1 MNSKKTVQWI
11 LGGLALMVLPLVLQ
25 YFGNAWVRI
34 ADLAL
39 LCVLLALGLN
49 VVVGYAGLLDL
60 GYVAFYAVGA
70 YMFALMASPH
80 LADTFEGFAAM
91 FPDGLHT
98 SIWLVI
104 PLAALLAG
112 ITGILLGIP
121 VRSEEHT
128 SELQSHSD
136 LVCRLLLEKKK
147 NIDIHTFA
155 DPYRKVHVDETKK
168 LIECTTLVVCAAHA
182 TPIVVNALETQLLEQ
197 RRQAAHL
204 HA

>member
-11 LGGLALMVLPLVLQ
+11 LGGLALLVLPLVLQ

-39 LCVLLALGLN
+39 LYVLLALGLN

-80 LADTFEGFAAM
+80 LAETFEGFAAM

-104 PLAALLAG
+104 PLAALLAA
-112 ITGILLGIP
+112 ITGFCWAFRCSSCAGTTWP
-121 VRSEEHT
+121 SSRWASARS
-128 SELQSHSD
+128 SASS
-136 LVCRLLLEKKK
+136 
-147 NIDIHTFA
+147 
-155 DPYRKVHVDETKK
+155 
-168 LIECTTLVVCAAHA
+168 
-182 TPIVVNALETQLLEQ
+182 
-197 RRQAAHL
+197 
-204 HA
+204 